1 MLRYLLIS
9 LFILFFSGIKA
20 QTVVINSHQ
29 EEKRDQSGLSLGI
42 DIAPFILVAF
52 QPERRG
58 AAFIGRYQFKERWF
72 IVGEAGYANVN
83 FDKDSY
89 AYKSNGGFLKIGA
102 DYNFFKVN
110 EPGNNDNIT
119 AGIRYGIATQTHQS
133 PRYTIIDDYW
143 GNYTGEFPT
152 SNVTSHYIDFVG
164 GLRTEVL
171 KNFFMGWTVRLKV
184 LMAAKTNNV
193 LKPYTIPGY
202 GKGDN
207 TINVGFTYTLE
218 YQIPFKKK

>member
-1 MLRYLLIS
+1 MSKYILIS
-9 LFILFFSGIKA
+9 LFILLFSGVKA
-20 QTVVINSHQ
+20 QTVVLNSKS
-29 EEKRDQSGLSLGI
+29 EEKKELSGLSIGI
-42 DIAPFILVAF
+42 DIAPFIMLGF
-52 QPERRG
+52 QPERKG
-58 AAFIGRYQFKERWF
+58 ASFIGRYMFKNNWF
-72 IVGEAGYANVN
+72 VIGEAGYANVN

-89 AYKSNGGFLKIGA
+89 EYQSNGGFLKVGA
-102 DYNFFKVN
+102 DYNFFKVD

-119 AGIRYGIATQTHQS
+119 AGIRYGIATQTHES

-143 GNYTGEFPT
+143 GDYTGKFPS
-152 SNVTSHYIDFVG
+152 SNVTSHYVDFVA

-171 KNFFMGWTVRLKV
+171 KNFFMGWTFRLKV
-184 LMAAKTNNV
+184 LMASKTTNV

-207 TINVGFTYTLE
+207 TVNIGFTYTLE